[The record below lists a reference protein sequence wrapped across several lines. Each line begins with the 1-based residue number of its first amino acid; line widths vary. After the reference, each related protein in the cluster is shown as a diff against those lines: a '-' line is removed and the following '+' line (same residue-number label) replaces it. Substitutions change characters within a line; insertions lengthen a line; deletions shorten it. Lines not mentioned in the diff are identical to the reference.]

1 MNNPAEEYR
10 TRLGARE
17 QQLTLLEKR
26 FARLGAVRLALFALL
41 AIGAWWSI
49 QLSAFSP
56 WWLLLPATAFV
67 ATVVHHGRVRRARA
81 RARRAAAFHRNGLK
95 RIDYEWAGHGRQGEQ
110 FNDAHHVYA
119 ADLDLFG
126 AGGLFELLSVARTP
140 IGERTLAGWL
150 LAPADTDTIMHRQQ
164 AAAELAPAVD
174 FRERWATPG
183 DSDVMTLDSDAL
195 RHWAQQPNQLTQRWI
210 APVAWALPALL
221 IAAIVAWTLSGLL
234 APLLTVL
241 LIQLAVMA
249 ALRSRLQSTLSAT
262 EGALSDLELLQA
274 LLRRME
280 QQAFQ
285 APALRTL
292 TARLRQPNASRSLT
306 GLLTAGQLIESRR
319 NPILRVLDIPL
330 MYSVHAARL
339 AEAWRSR
346 HGQALPDWL
355 DAVGE
360 FEALLSIATW
370 HFEHPEDAFP
380 ELLSGEAALHAEGL
394 GHPLLSDQ
402 RCVKNDVSITD
413 GVRLLLISGSNM
425 SGKSTLMR
433 AVGLNTVLAMA
444 GAPVRAKS
452 MKLTPLQVGASI
464 RVNDS
469 LHEGSSRFFAE
480 ITRLRSIQTLC
491 GGSPPLLFLLDE
503 ILQGTNSRD
512 RLVGAEAVVRAFL
525 NRGAIGI
532 VSTHDLALTEID
544 RDGHGR
550 VRNLHFEDD
559 LDNGTMRFD
568 YRLREGVVTKSNGVA
583 LMRSIGLDV

>member
-10 TRLGARE
+10 RRLGARE
-17 QQLTLLEKR
+17 QQLTLLEKQ
-26 FARLGAVRLALFALL
+26 FARLSTVRLILFALL

-49 QLSAFSP
+49 QLAAFSP
-56 WWLLLPATAFV
+56 WWLLLPITAFV
-67 ATVVHHGRVRRARA
+67 AAIIHHGRVRRAVT
-81 RARRAAAFHRNGLK
+81 RARRAADFHRNGLK
-95 RIDYEWAGHGRQGEQ
+95 RIDHDWAGHGRQGEA

-126 AGGLFELLSVARTP
+126 AGGMFELLTVARTP
-140 IGERTLAGWL
+140 IGERTLASWL
-150 LAPADTDTIMHRQQ
+150 LGPADIDTIRQRQQ

-174 FRERWATPG
+174 FREHWATPG
-183 DSDVMTLDSDAL
+183 DSDVMALDSDAL
-195 RHWAQQPNQLTQRWI
+195 RHWAQQPNQLTQRWV
-210 APVAWALPALL
+210 APVAWGLPGLL
-221 IAAIVAWTLSGLL
+221 VAGIAVWTLAGLL
-234 APLLTVL
+234 APLLAVL
-241 LIQLAVMA
+241 LIQLAVMST
-249 ALRSRLQSTLSAT
+249 LRNRLRTTLSAT
-262 EGALSDLELLQA
+262 EGALSDLELLQD

-280 QQAFQ
+280 QQTFQ
-285 APALRTL
+285 APALRIL
-292 TARLRQPNASRSLT
+292 TARLLQPDASRSLT
-306 GLLTAGQLIESRR
+306 ALLTAGQLIESRR

-330 MYSVHAARL
+330 MYSVHAARM

-346 HGQALPDWL
+346 HGHALPDWL

-370 HFEHPEDAFP
+370 HFEHPQDAFP
-380 ELLSGEAALHAEGL
+380 EFVSGPASLHAESL
-394 GHPLLSDQ
+394 GHPLLADQ

-413 GVRLLLISGSNM
+413 DVRLLLISGSNM

-444 GAPVRAKS
+444 GAPVRARS
-452 MKLTPLQVGASI
+452 MTLTPLQVGASI

-480 ITRLRSIQTLC
+480 ITRLRSIQSLC

-512 RLVGAEAVVRAFL
+512 RLIGAEAVVRAFL
-525 NRGAIGI
+525 NRGAVGI

-544 RDGHGR
+544 RDGRGR